1 MMSAF
6 APARNSIILCSFK
19 PRSMFQLTTL
29 TESGEKRF
37 QRGTAELPLSIS
49 CMAFICVH
57 ESCRSLFGVDPRS
70 GKKHTFLH
78 APTLIMC
85 MHIAIGSL
93 SPPVL
98 NRSCTHRSFREY
110 VPRVPLFRQP
120 LAFNN

>member
-6 APARNSIILCSFK
+6 SSPRNSITLRSFE

-29 TESGEKRF
+29 TQSGEKRF
-37 QRGTAELPLSIS
+37 QRGTEKLPLSIS

-57 ESCRSLFGVDPRS
+57 ESCRWLFGVDPGS

-78 APTLIMC
+78 APTFIVC
-85 MHIAIGSL
+85 MHIAIGSP

-98 NRSCTHRSFREY
+98 NLSSRHRLLREY
-110 VPRVPLFRQP
+110 FL
-120 LAFNN
+120 

>member
-1 MMSAF
+1 MSAF
-6 APARNSIILCSFK
+6 SPARNSITLRSFE

-37 QRGTAELPLSIS
+37 QRGTEKLPLSIS

-78 APTLIMC
+78 APTFIAC
-85 MHIAIGSL
+85 MHIAIGSP
-93 SPPVL
+93 SPAVL
-98 NRSCTHRSFREY
+98 NRSGTHRSLREY
-110 VPRVPLFRQP
+110 VPRVPLFRR
-120 LAFNN
+120 LRAFNN

>member
-29 TESGEKRF
+29 TQSGEKRF
-37 QRGTAELPLSIS
+37 QRGTEELPLSIS

-70 GKKHTFLH
+70 GRKHTFLH
-78 APTLIMC
+78 APTFIAC
-85 MHIAIGSL
+85 MHIAIGAP

-98 NRSCTHRSFREY
+98 KRSGACRLLREY
-110 VPRVPLFRQP
+110 FP
-120 LAFNN
+120 